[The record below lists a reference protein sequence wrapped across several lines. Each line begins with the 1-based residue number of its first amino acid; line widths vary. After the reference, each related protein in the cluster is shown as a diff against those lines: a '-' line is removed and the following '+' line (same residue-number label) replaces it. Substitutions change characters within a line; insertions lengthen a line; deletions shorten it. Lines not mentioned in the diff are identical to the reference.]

1 MKKLLSLL
9 LSALMLFCFAGCSAD
24 LTEEDYQ
31 IIYDVLEDVIEDG
44 GESWDSEESYE
55 DAEDITDIS
64 GNGEAMEIPDETE
77 IPEEVIEDI
86 DTGEDIAEDIEE
98 ETTTAAAT
106 TTQETTTTTVTTTTE
121 AATTTTETEAAIDFD
136 GTYTT
141 KDDVALYIHTYGCL
155 PQNFISKKDA
165 QALGWEGG
173 SLEPYAPGMCI
184 GGSYFGNYEG
194 LLPEKKGRKY
204 TECDIDTLGKKSRGA
219 KRIVFSNDGLIYY
232 TDDHYES
239 FELLYGEE

>member
-1 MKKLLSLL
+1 MKKILSLL
-9 LSALMLFCFAGCSAD
+9 LTAFMLFSFAGCSAE

-31 IIYDVLEDVIEDG
+31 VIYDVLEDVISED
-44 GESWDSEESYE
+44 GESWDSEEEYG
-55 DAEDITDIS
+55 DAEDMTGVTD
-64 GNGEAMEIPDETE
+64 NDEVVEIPDETE
-77 IPEEVIEDI
+77 IPEEVAEDI
-86 DTGEDIAEDIEE
+86 DTGEDIPEDIEE
-98 ETTTAAAT
+98 ETEAAS
-106 TTQETTTTTVTTTTE
+106 TE
-121 AATTTTETEAAIDFD
+121 AVTASTAEEPEPAIDFE

-141 KDDVALYIHTYGCL
+141 KDDVALYIYTYGCL
-155 PQNFISKKDA
+155 PQNFITKKEA

-194 LLPEKKGRKY
+194 LLPEKNGREY
-204 TECDIDTLGKKSRGA
+204 TECDIDTLGKSSRGA
-219 KRIVFSNDGLIYY
+219 KRIVFSNDGLVYY

>member
-9 LSALMLFCFAGCSAD
+9 LSAFMLFCFAGCSAD

-64 GNGEAMEIPDETE
+64 GNGEAVEIPDETE

-121 AATTTTETEAAIDFD
+121 ATTAATETAIDFD
-136 GTYTT
+136 GTYTK

>member
-9 LSALMLFCFAGCSAD
+9 LSALMLFSFAGCSAD

-31 IIYDVLEDVIEDG
+31 IIYDVLEDVIEDD
-44 GESWDSEESYE
+44 GESWDSEESYD
-55 DAEDITDIS
+55 DAEDITDAAD
-64 GNGEAMEIPDETE
+64 NDEVVEIPDETE

-98 ETTTAAAT
+98 ETTTAAVTTEAT
-106 TTQETTTTTVTTTTE
+106 TTTTE
-121 AATTTTETEAAIDFD
+121 ASIDFD